1 MAIDFTAANNN
12 STFNTC
18 NGFIIDSGG
27 QGGTGYGNNENVTIT
42 ICPDTPGEII
52 SVVFNLFN
60 LDGTNTGTQQNP
72 NVDNMAVF
80 DGTSTAANSLG
91 VYNTNQLQ
99 GVVIEATALNPTGCL
114 TLQFYSNNTGTGMF
128 TASVSCETP
137 CNNPQAGGYI
147 VGGITPDS
155 IRVCVNEVVDFQEQ
169 GSYAQPGFNLID
181 YSWDFMDGTT
191 ANGQSVSHSYPVAGQ
206 YKVQL
211 FVTDDNGCS
220 NPNLTDLVVLVATYP
235 DFSSF
240 PGDAE
245 ICLGESLSV
254 SADPNSYEVEWTGF
268 PGSQSVDDGCLPDTL
283 LGVSQDIELLQTGFA
298 AGTTIA
304 NVNDI
309 QDICLELEHS
319 FMGDLVIMIEC
330 PNGQNAI
337 LHQQGGG
344 GTQLGVPVQADN
356 VDCSDPSTLGT
367 PFSYCFAPSATETWV
382 EWVANNAGNLTLA
395 AITSG
400 ATEGAMG
407 NMKRLHESAH
417 KSLETKFKQ
426 HKNRKFSRVGRIR
439 RRRN

>member
-128 TASVSCETP
+128 AASVSCETP

-191 ANGQSVSHSYPVAGQ
+191 ANGQSVSHS
-206 YKVQL
+206 
-211 FVTDDNGCS
+211 
-220 NPNLTDLVVLVATYP
+220 
-235 DFSSF
+235 
-240 PGDAE
+240 
-245 ICLGESLSV
+245 
-254 SADPNSYEVEWTGF
+254 
-268 PGSQSVDDGCLPDTL
+268 
-283 LGVSQDIELLQTGFA
+283 
-298 AGTTIA
+298 
-304 NVNDI
+304 
-309 QDICLELEHS
+309 
-319 FMGDLVIMIEC
+319 
-330 PNGQNAI
+330 
-337 LHQQGGG
+337 
-344 GTQLGVPVQADN
+344 
-356 VDCSDPSTLGT
+356 
-367 PFSYCFAPSATETWV
+367 
-382 EWVANNAGNLTLA
+382 
-395 AITSG
+395 
-400 ATEGAMG
+400 
-407 NMKRLHESAH
+407 
-417 KSLETKFKQ
+417 
-426 HKNRKFSRVGRIR
+426 
-439 RRRN
+439 